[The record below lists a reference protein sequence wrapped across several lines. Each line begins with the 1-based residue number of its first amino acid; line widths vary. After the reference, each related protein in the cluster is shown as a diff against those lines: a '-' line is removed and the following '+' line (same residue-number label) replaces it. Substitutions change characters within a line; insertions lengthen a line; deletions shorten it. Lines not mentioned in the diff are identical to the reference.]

1 MGGQPHTP
9 IMVKEVPPPSA
20 QTGAADV
27 LIGSFGLA
35 GLLLVGALVT
45 GAIVGFIVVRVKR
58 WRDSRGGGNPE
69 TEFVRLN
76 L

>member
-1 MGGQPHTP
+1 MP
-9 IMVKEVPPPSA
+9 IVVREVPPPSA

-27 LIGSFGLA
+27 LMGSLGLA
-35 GLLLVGALVT
+35 GLLLIGALVA
-45 GAIVGFIVVRVKR
+45 GAVLGLIIVSVKR
-58 WRDSRGGGNPE
+58 WRDRHRSVEPE